1 VSIHKAAGNSG
12 YSSAFHVANNGMV
25 HKNLKFKKPKV
36 CPLFQQAEELFHPEE
51 FKWIEAFEEK
61 GPQKN
66 M

>member
-1 VSIHKAAGNSG
+1 
-12 YSSAFHVANNGMV
+12 MV
-25 HKNLKFKKPKV
+25 HKNLKFKQPKV
-36 CPLFQQAEELFHPEE
+36 CPFFQQVEELFHPEG